1 MANFI
6 LRIASLQTENAGK
19 VLIRI
24 FSFFDF
30 TVTVNVR
37 LSEIVRNFLVAVQV
51 DVITYVLL
59 IGLVVLQVL
68 FSGELG
74 HLCGRLAWSI
84 VCLHFTVE

>member
-59 IGLVVLQVL
+59 IGLVVLRVL
-68 FSGELG
+68 FPSELG
-74 HLCGRLAWSI
+74 HLCGCLARSI
-84 VCLHFTVE
+84 VSLHFTVE